1 MKGSRF
7 LTELVDCSTFQKG
20 KLNLI
25 EAPTGCGKTYFAL
38 KHIPS
43 LVKNPL
49 YKVAFLIDTTN
60 GKEQAA
66 RIDMQKA
73 ATKVEPLDPKG
84 DTIWLGVVDKDGNA
98 VSWASSG
105 TSGFKGSK
113 KKTPFAAGMS
123 AEAAG
128 KAAYDS
134 GMRKVDVF
142 VRGLGSGR
150 ETAIRSLQTA
160 GLEILSITDV
170 TPVPHNGCRPP
181 KRPRG

>member
-1 MKGSRF
+1 MAYKSRKRKVKKNIP
-7 LTELVDCSTFQKG
+7 EGQAHIHSTF
-20 KLNLI
+20 NNTI
-25 EAPTGCGKTYFAL
+25 VTIT
-38 KHIPS
+38 
-43 LVKNPL
+43 
-49 YKVAFLIDTTN
+49 D
-60 GKEQAA
+60 KE
-66 RIDMQKA
+66 
-73 ATKVEPLDPKG
+73 
-84 DTIWLGVVDKDGNA
+84 GNV
-98 VSWASSG
+98 VSWASAG

-128 KAAYDS
+128 KAAYDA

>member
-1 MKGSRF
+1 MAYKARKRKVKKNVPEGQAHIH
-7 LTELVDCSTFQKG
+7 STF
-20 KLNLI
+20 NN
-25 EAPTGCGKTYFAL
+25 T
-38 KHIPS
+38 
-43 LVKNPL
+43 V
-49 YKVAFLIDTTN
+49 V
-60 GKEQAA
+60 
-66 RIDMQKA
+66 
-73 ATKVEPLDPKG
+73 
-84 DTIWLGVVDKDGNA
+84 TITDKDGNA
-98 VSWASSG
+98 VSWASAG

-128 KAAYDS
+128 KAAYDI
-134 GMRKVDVF
+134 GMRKVEVF

-160 GLEILSITDV
+160 GLEITAITDV